1 MRIASMSVDMVIAE
15 NFGGT
20 CFSKVV
26 GEKDRSP
33 MLTSCRG
40 IG

>member
-1 MRIASMSVDMVIAE
+1 MRIVSMLVDMVIVE
-15 NFGGT
+15 NFGGI

-26 GEKDRSP
+26 GEKDRLL
-33 MLTSCRG
+33 MLISCRG